1 MNNEFLKVHV
11 LLAVVWIPLALILA
25 LKVALLGNEEIALKK
40 ARGADLKS
48 RTDLAYQLERA
59 KSQLDYEASAP
70 ALDDAIRAL
79 GLPLAV
85 PKNDP
90 QKVAVR

>member
-1 MNNEFLKVHV
+1 MSNPSVNVHI
-11 LLAVVWIPLALILA
+11 AFACVWIPLALILG

-48 RTDLAYQLERA
+48 RTDTAYQLERA

-70 ALDDAIRAL
+70 ALDDAVRTL
-79 GLPLAV
+79 GLPLSA
-85 PKNDP
+85 PKT
-90 QKVAVR
+90 ASR

>member
-1 MNNEFLKVHV
+1 MKSTISVHV
-11 LLAVVWIPLALILA
+11 LVACIWIPLALILG

-48 RTDLAYQLERA
+48 RTDTAYQLERA

-70 ALDDAIRAL
+70 ALDDAVRAL
-79 GLPLAV
+79 ALPLSA
-85 PKNDP
+85 PKT
-90 QKVAVR
+90 ASR